1 MVVDFCN
8 SKKIGKFTSF
18 YYTASMLAQSITP
31 IVIGIIFKQTQAWRA
46 LPIYSCVLM
55 ALSLTVF
62 LFVKAPKVTKGANKK
77 GLEALGA
84 DD

>member
-1 MVVDFCN
+1 
-8 SKKIGKFTSF
+8 
-18 YYTASMLAQSITP
+18 
-31 IVIGIIFKQTQAWRA
+31 
-46 LPIYSCVLM
+46 LM